1 MTRHEDPTLDFLRSV
16 RWSRVRARRTDLR
29 LQELR
34 AAATK
39 ITQRISGMP
48 GGGPDPHRDGL
59 QAALVDLEPRLTEE
73 HREALERERAVSS
86 FLSHLPDASHR
97 EVLTLRYV
105 HCLRWPQIREE
116 LEKAGLYYE
125 ERQIYR
131 IHGNALQAARR
142 LWQDTEEEETY
153 EDSDSQN
160 KDQ

>member
-48 GGGPDPHRDGL
+48 GGGSDPHRDGL
-59 QAALVDLEPRLTEE
+59 QAALADLETRLTEE

-116 LEKAGLYYE
+116 LEKVGLYYE

-131 IHGNALQAARR
+131 IHGNALQAARQ
-142 LWQDTEEEETY
+142 LWQDTEEEETH

-160 KDQ
+160 QDQ

>member
-1 MTRHEDPTLDFLRSV
+1 MTRQEDPTLDFLRSV

-48 GGGPDPHRDGL
+48 GGGSDPHRDGL
-59 QAALVDLEPRLTEE
+59 QAALADLETRLSEE

-86 FLSHLPDASHR
+86 FLSRLPDASHR

>member
-48 GGGPDPHRDGL
+48 GGGSDPHRDGL
-59 QAALVDLEPRLTEE
+59 QAALADLETRLTEE

-86 FLSHLPDASHR
+86 FLSRLPDASHR

-116 LEKAGLYYE
+116 LEKVGLYYE

-131 IHGNALQAARR
+131 IHGNALQAARQ
-142 LWQDTEEEETY
+142 LWKDTEEEETH

-160 KDQ
+160 QDQ

>member
-34 AAATK
+34 AAATQ

-48 GGGPDPHRDGL
+48 GGGSDPHRDGL
-59 QAALVDLEPRLTEE
+59 QAALADLETRLSEE

>member
-1 MTRHEDPTLDFLRSV
+1 MTRNEDPALDFLRSV

-48 GGGPDPHRDGL
+48 GGGSDPHRDGL
-59 QAALVDLEPRLTEE
+59 QAALADLETRLTEE
-73 HREALERERAVSS
+73 HREALERERAGSS
-86 FLSHLPDASHR
+86 FLSRLPDASHR
-97 EVLTLRYV
+97 EVLALRYV

>member
-1 MTRHEDPTLDFLRSV
+1 MTRHEDPALDFLRSV

-48 GGGPDPHRDGL
+48 GGGSDPHRDGL
-59 QAALVDLEPRLTEE
+59 QAALVDLETRLTEE

-105 HCLRWPQIREE
+105 NCLRWPQIREE

>member
-48 GGGPDPHRDGL
+48 GGGSDPHRDGL
-59 QAALVDLEPRLTEE
+59 QAALADLETRLSEE

-86 FLSHLPDASHR
+86 FLSRLPDASHR

-116 LEKAGLYYE
+116 LEQAGPYYE
-125 ERQIYR
+125 DRQIYR

>member
-48 GGGPDPHRDGL
+48 GGGSDPHRDGL
-59 QAALVDLEPRLTEE
+59 QAALADLETRLSEE

-86 FLSHLPDASHR
+86 FLSRLPDASHR

-131 IHGNALQAARR
+131 SPGNALQAARR
-142 LWQDTEEEETY
+142 LWQDTEEEETH